1 MSDLAYGRLL
11 AGDESTMRRA
21 RETFLAQPVDL
32 VVPHRPEEAYV
43 DQETTLSDSF
53 SVTGPGTFLGKAQR
67 TLTFVPSELPGW
79 WIDREDQP
87 DSLPVRV
94 SIENVWTTGS
104 TVSNIVLRS
113 GSPHNYLRMVEHI
126 VALRYGMA
134 LDNVCIRVSS
144 GDPPLFERGSL
155 DLVEAMDRAGITP
168 VGRSASYVTVKES
181 VSIVGPH
188 GNFLTFHP
196 APPGSRELTIDC
208 ALDFPNAIGKQR
220 IQYTM
225 NNATFRQGAVAR
237 TNTNIWVMLYCK
249 TVGKIFADVR
259 NLGYSSK
266 NLLIAGPKTYFNTPQ
281 LVHEGKSLEAVWHR
295 SALDLLA
302 AIALI
307 DSGRFVGHVESY
319 KAGHALDCKFV
330 TKLVQHKL
338 LVPVPA
344 S

>member
-1 MSDLAYGRLL
+1 MTDLAFGRLL
-11 AGDESTMRRA
+11 EGEDAAIRLGRDA
-21 RETFLAQPVDL
+21 FLAQPVDL
-32 VVPHRPEEAYV
+32 VVPHRREDAYA
-43 DQETTLSDSF
+43 DHDTTLAASF

-67 TLTFVPSELPGW
+67 TLTFVPSDRPGW
-79 WIDREDQP
+79 WIDRDDQP

-144 GDPPLFERGSL
+144 GDPPLFERGSR
-155 DLVEAMDRAGITP
+155 DLVEAIDRAGIITTHRP
-168 VGRSASYVTVKES
+168 ARYVTVKEK
-181 VSIVGPH
+181 VSIVGPY

-196 APPGSRELTIDC
+196 AAPGSQELTIDC
-208 ALDFPNAIGKQR
+208 ALDFPNAIGRQR

-225 NNATFRQGAVAR
+225 NNATFRKGAVAR

-266 NLLIAGPKTYFNTPQ
+266 NLLIAGPRSYFNEPQ
-281 LVHEGKSLEAVWHR
+281 LMHEGKSLEAVWHR

-307 DSGRFVGHVESY
+307 DTGRFVGHVESY
-319 KAGHALDCKFV
+319 KAGHALDCKFI
-330 TKLVQHKL
+330 TKLIQHDL
-338 LVPVPA
+338 LEPVPGG
-344 S
+344 